1 VDFEWDAKKASS
13 NLRKHGVSFF
23 EALEVFNDELAVT
36 VSDPDH
42 SAIEHRYL
50 AFGATSAYR
59 CLVVS
64 YTEHEDTIR
73 IISARTMTPRERKA
87 YEK

>member
-1 VDFEWDAKKASS
+1 LNFEWDAKKASS
-13 NLRKHGVSFF
+13 NLSKHGVSFF
-23 EALEVFNDELAVT
+23 EALEIFNDELAVT
-36 VSDPDH
+36 VLDPDH

-50 AFGATSAYR
+50 AFGVTSAYR

-64 YTEHEDTIR
+64 YAEHEDTIR

-87 YEK
+87 YEE

>member
-1 VDFEWDAKKASS
+1 VDFEWNAKKASS

-23 EALEVFNDELAVT
+23 EALRIFNDELAVT
-36 VSDPDH
+36 VVDPDH
-42 SAIEHRYL
+42 SETEQRYL

-87 YEK
+87 YEE

>member
-1 VDFEWDAKKASS
+1 LNFKWDAKKASS
-13 NLRKHGVSFF
+13 NLIKHGISFF
-23 EALEVFNDELAVT
+23 EALEIFNDELAVT
-36 VSDPDH
+36 VLDPDH

-50 AFGATSAYR
+50 AFGVTSAYR
-59 CLVVS
+59 RLVVS

-87 YEK
+87 YEE